1 MQIKSARQIFM
12 IAQYP
17 IVFSSQTND
26 GGAGWTQTLYLD
38 MLQDK
43 CIIACTLNLH
53 HFYMLETL
61 ICQF

>member
-26 GGAGWTQTLYLD
+26 GGAGWTQTL
-38 MLQDK
+38 
-43 CIIACTLNLH
+43 
-53 HFYMLETL
+53 
-61 ICQF
+61 